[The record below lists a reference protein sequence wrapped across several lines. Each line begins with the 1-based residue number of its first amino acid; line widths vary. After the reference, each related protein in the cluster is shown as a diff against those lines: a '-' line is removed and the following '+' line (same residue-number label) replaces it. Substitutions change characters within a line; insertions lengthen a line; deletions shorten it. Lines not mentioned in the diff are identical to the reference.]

1 MTAKRKRTGFTLV
14 ELLVVLA
21 VIATL
26 LTIALPRYF
35 SSLERSREAVL
46 QQNLAL
52 LRDSLDRYYADK
64 GRYPAALDELVSA
77 RYLRSVPLDPITD
90 SNATWVILP
99 PPAQPET
106 KGINDLKGTSIDMKS
121 GVYDV
126 KSGAEGT
133 ALDGTEYRKW

>member
-1 MTAKRKRTGFTLV
+1 MKAARTRLGFTLV

-26 LTIALPRYF
+26 LTVALPRYF

-52 LRDSLDRYYADK
+52 LRESLDRYHADK

-77 RYLRSVPLDPITD
+77 RYLRSVPVDPITE
-90 SNATWVILP
+90 SKETWITVP
-99 PPAQPET
+99 APAQET
-106 KGINDLKGTSIDMKS
+106 NAAFDGKI

-126 KSGAEGT
+126 RSGAEGT

>member
-1 MTAKRKRTGFTLV
+1 MTQERKKSGFTLI

-35 SSLERSREAVL
+35 SSLEKSREAVL

-52 LRDSLDRYYADK
+52 LRESLDKYHADTGK
-64 GRYPAALDELVSA
+64 YPAALDELVRA
-77 RYLRSVPLDPITD
+77 RYLRNMPLDPITESD
-90 SNATWVILP
+90 ATWISI
-99 PPAQPET
+99 PPAQPEM
-106 KGINDLKGTSIDMKS
+106 G

-126 KSGAEGT
+126 RSGAEGV
-133 ALDGTEYRKW
+133 ARDGREYQKW